1 MDNLKPID
9 KMTAHFR
16 KRIAGG
22 MEKIRVDEWDMDIWY
37 KPTNTLEEE
46 SKLVELAQKGKTI
59 EALVETFI
67 MKARNEDGTKMFT
80 KIQKPVFMNEV
91 DPAVFVRVVGEMNAN
106 SGGNIDIE
114 EVEKN

>member
-1 MDNLKPID
+1 MSKDLKPID

-16 KRIAGG
+16 NKIAGG
-22 MEKIRVDEWDMDIWY
+22 MESLHIPEWEMDVWF

-67 MKARNEDGTKMFT
+67 MKARNEDGTKMFS

-91 DPAVFVRVVGEMNAN
+91 DPAVFVRVVGEMNAFD
-106 SGGNIDIE
+106 GNVEIE